1 MTSPAVPDAMSAF
14 RAAGDAAEE
23 KKTGSGAPAAEVRID
38 FTALANQ
45 QTLLIQAIQAL
56 TQAITLAFPKATGTS
71 GSAVAGAIAPTNFVG
86 YLTTTLPGTTTVIK
100 VPYYN

>member
-1 MTSPAVPDAMSAF
+1 MNEANLDPMAAF
-14 RAAGDAAEE
+14 RAAGDSAEA
-23 KKTGSGAPAAEVRID
+23 KKSTGSGAAATETRVD

-45 QTLLIQAIQAL
+45 QALLIQAIQTL
-56 TQAITLAFPKATGTS
+56 TQTIGLIFPKATGTS
-71 GSAVAGAIAPTNFVG
+71 GAAVAGAIAPTNFVG